1 MSIQRYSYVALD
13 SAGRRHRGVL
23 EAASEQEAYRQVS
36 SQGVTPVKISPKSS
50 SQFLSLSGRDAIK
63 PVDIAAFTREL
74 NVLVEAKI
82 PLGRGLRSIADNE
95 TNVRLRDM
103 VRDLAAMIEAGSK
116 MTEALTKYKDVF
128 GEVYIETMRAAE
140 RTGNL
145 GEVSAHLAD
154 MLEKQIESGQQLR
167 RALSYPVIVLLFVV
181 LAVTV
186 IVVFVVP
193 KFAVIFEQNNVTLPI
208 TTRIVQAIGQS
219 VKAGWWGYAAVLA
232 GAIVSLI
239 ATWRNPKGRAFLE
252 RVLVR
257 SPHIGKII
265 VASSAARFSHVL
277 SICLGSGLDVIE
289 SIEIGGR
296 ATGRP
301 TFIQECD
308 RMGDR
313 LRSGD
318 PLPDVIRGSEYL
330 PGFAVRMLSAGKDA
344 KELGHASAVI
354 ARHYDREADHLMK
367 KISTIIEPLMTIALA
382 GIVLLVALSVFL
394 PMWQMVKLN
403 H

>member
-1 MSIQRYSYVALD
+1 MNAQRFSYTALD
-13 SAGRRHRGVL
+13 RSGRRRRGVL
-23 EAASEQEAYRQVS
+23 EAVSEQDAYRQIS
-36 SQGVTPVKISPKSS
+36 ALGVTPVKISPRSGTPL
-50 SQFLSLSGRDAIK
+50 LSMTGRDAIK
-63 PVDIAAFTREL
+63 PPDIAAFTREL

-82 PLGRGLRSIADNE
+82 PIGRGLRSIADNE
-95 TNVRLRDM
+95 TNPKIRDM

-116 MTEALTKYKDVF
+116 MTEALTKYKNEF

-140 RTGNL
+140 RTGSL

-167 RALSYPVIVLLFVV
+167 RALTYPVIVLAFVV
-181 LAVTV
+181 MAVTV

-193 KFAVIFEQNNVTLPI
+193 KFAVIFEQNNVALPI
-208 TTRIVQAIGQS
+208 TTRIVQAVGDS
-219 VKAGWWGYAAVLA
+219 VKVAWWAYAAVLA
-232 GAIVSLI
+232 GAIIALI
-239 ATWRNPKGRAFLE
+239 AAWRNPRGRATLE
-252 RVLVR
+252 LLILKT
-257 SPHIGKII
+257 PHIGRII
-265 VASSAARFSHVL
+265 IASSAARFSRVL

-289 SIEIGGR
+289 AIEIGGR

-301 TFIQECD
+301 TFIKECD
-308 RMGDR
+308 RMGER

-318 PLPDVIRGSEYL
+318 PLSDVIRGSRYL
-330 PGFAVRMLSAGKDA
+330 PGFAVRMLSAGKDSR
-344 KELGHASAVI
+344 ELSGASAVV

-367 KISTIIEPLMTIALA
+367 KINTIIEPLMTIALA

-394 PMWQMVKLN
+394 PMWQMIKIN